1 MEGENELSASPRAD
15 EILNLDEEEQGD
27 WENICMVTESAIDQ
41 KQNKTRCKFES
52 EGSHASLCYKVASGN
67 RCKSRSGSAKS

>member
-41 KQNKTRCKFES
+41 KQNKTLVRDKEQPVKD
-52 EGSHASLCYKVASGN
+52 EEKQNGN
-67 RCKSRSGSAKS
+67 S